1 MILRKANTVESN
13 EKMKL
18 SEALS
23 LRKDLQTRI
32 SQLESR
38 LQSNVT
44 VQEGEEP
51 MEEPKELFAELK
63 ACVKQL
69 EYYIFQINVTNMQV
83 TADDGRPMTR
93 LLVEREALG
102 THISL
107 LRKTLETASGKNIRY
122 GRCEIKTVSTIDVK
136 ALRKQVDNLSQQYR
150 LLDMQIQTLN
160 FKYDLVE

>member
-1 MILRKANTVESN
+1 
-13 EKMKL
+13 MKL

-38 LQSNVT
+38 LQSSVC
-44 VQEGEEP
+44 VQEGDEP
-51 MEEPKELFAELK
+51 LEEPKELFAELK
-63 ACVKQL
+63 RCVEQL

-83 TADDGRPMTR
+83 TAEDGRPMTK
-93 LLVEREALG
+93 LLAEREALG

-107 LRKTLETASGKNIRY
+107 LRKILEAASSKNIRFS
-122 GRCEIKTVSTIDVK
+122 RSEIKTVATIDVK

-160 FKYDLVE
+160 FQNDLVE

>member
-1 MILRKANTVESN
+1 
-13 EKMKL
+13 MKL

-44 VQEGEEP
+44 VQEGDEP
-51 MEEPKELFAELK
+51 MEEPKELLAELK
-63 ACVKQL
+63 RCVEQL

-83 TADDGRPMTR
+83 TADDGRPMTK
-93 LLVEREALG
+93 LLAEREALG

-107 LRKTLETASGKNIRY
+107 LRKILETASGKNIRFS
-122 GRCEIKTVSTIDVK
+122 RSEIKTVSTIDAK

-160 FKYDLVE
+160 FQNDLVE

>member
-1 MILRKANTVESN
+1 
-13 EKMKL
+13 MKL

-44 VQEGEEP
+44 VQEGDEP

-63 ACVKQL
+63 RCVEQL

-83 TADDGRPMTR
+83 TADDGRPMTK
-93 LLVEREALG
+93 LLAEREALG

-107 LRKTLETASGKNIRY
+107 LRKILETASGKNIRFS
-122 GRCEIKTVSTIDVK
+122 RSEIKTVSTIDVK

-160 FKYDLVE
+160 FQNDLVE